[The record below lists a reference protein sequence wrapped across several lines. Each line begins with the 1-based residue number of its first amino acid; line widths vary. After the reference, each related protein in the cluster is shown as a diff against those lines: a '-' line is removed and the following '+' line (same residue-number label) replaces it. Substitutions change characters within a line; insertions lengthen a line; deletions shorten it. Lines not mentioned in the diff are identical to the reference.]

1 MHGIGRTWSPQLRAA
16 AVRSCSQWRDLD
28 PLSPGAGVGKVAKK
42 IHQRVAVARKRGYF
56 AGILWRELRN
66 ESGQFRVREA
76 SVPVMHAMIGLM
88 EQSKGYDPAEWS
100 L

>member
-1 MHGIGRTWSPQLRAA
+1 MRAA
-16 AVRSCSQWRDLD
+16 AVRSCSRWRDVD

-42 IHQRVAVARKRGYF
+42 VHQGVAVARKRGYF

-76 SVPVMHAMIGLM
+76 SVPMMHAMIRFM
-88 EQSKGYDPAEWS
+88 EQSKGDEPPEWS